1 MVCYSSILI
10 LYLCALLNGGAP
22 LNAQSVFDTCGMEG
36 SAQRS
41 DARTLNVKKNRY
53 DLPTDKQINR
63 SVDFVTLLTSREN
76 PTTFREGDAV
86 EVIAYVEE
94 IKLGAVETVNCGA
107 KDPWHRDAHFEL
119 TINPMIS
126 GSKEH
131 LLVAEVTPRLRS
143 IMKQRGVDWSQ
154 QALVDNFKGR
164 WVKIRGWAFYDAM
177 HDDESAGSG
186 NSRIWRGS
194 PWEIHPITSIEVTTR
209 PTNLPRPPT
218 TSSQQQP
225 TKTPAP
231 VASNQCQGT
240 TKAGN
245 RCKRSVK
252 PPARFCYQH
261 QP

>member
-1 MVCYSSILI
+1 MIA
-10 LYLCALLNGGAP
+10 YLLAFIAACTCLS
-22 LNAQSVFDTCGMEG
+22 AQSVYDTCGMEG

-41 DARTLNVKKNRY
+41 DARVLNVKKNRY

-63 SVDFVTLLTSREN
+63 NVDFVALLTSREN
-76 PTTFREGDAV
+76 PTAFREGDALEIV
-86 EVIAYVEE
+86 AYVEE

-119 TINPMIS
+119 TINPMHT
-126 GSKEH
+126 GDKEH

-143 IMKQRGVDWSQ
+143 ILKQRGIDWSQ
-154 QALVDNFKGR
+154 QSLIDNYKGR

-209 PTNLPRPPT
+209 PSNLPKLPEARLP
-218 TSSQQQP
+218 QQP
-225 TKTPAP
+225 GPMPAT
-231 VASNQCQGT
+231 VTSNQCQGT

-245 RCKRSVK
+245 RCKRTVK
-252 PPARFCYQH
+252 PPARFCYKH